1 MFINRFSVCIE
12 IFAKENFLSR
22 FGSLKT
28 GHRLY
33 LHLDESG

>member
-1 MFINRFSVCIE
+1 MFINRVSVCVE